1 MEELRATINETAFR
15 NAENG
20 YTVLTVRAGRE
31 NVTVVGVMPE
41 VAAGEQA
48 VFQGEWV
55 QHPQYGRQFKA
66 ASCEVLAPSTLL
78 GIERYLASGL
88 IRGVGA
94 ATARLIVQEFGL
106 ETMDILS
113 QQPHRLSEVPGIGV
127 KRAKQIGDSFREQY
141 ATRQAMI
148 FLQAYGVTPGMAVK
162 ISRVYGERTRE
173 VIQQNP
179 YRLVEDV
186 EGVGFLT
193 ADRIALSMGVAPES
207 DSRLSAGL
215 IYALQEAAASAGHTY
230 LPMDELL
237 TLAGRLLRVEP
248 QLLQTHLTAL
258 LLARKL
264 HAHVMDGV
272 EGAFLPQ
279 LWQAESEIA
288 RRLRDL
294 QAASQTIMDG
304 TVDAQIRN
312 FEKAKGISFS
322 PTQKKAISMAAQQ
335 GLLVITGGP
344 GTGKTTI
351 INCILSLLDSESV
364 LLAAPTGR
372 AAKRMSEA
380 TGREAS
386 TLHRLLEYGGDSG
399 AFARSED
406 YPLECDC
413 LIVDEMSMV
422 DVTLMRGLMRAVLP
436 GTRVILVGDADQLPS
451 VGAGNVLKDILDSD
465 VVPSIRLT
473 DIFRQDESSMIV
485 LNAHRINHG
494 EMPVLRSRD
503 TDFFFTRKVL
513 QSEAAQAICD
523 LLRSRLPKYLGFPR
537 EQWQAQATRCIQV
550 LTPTKKGDCGAANL
564 NRLLQETLNPERP
577 GVDSLLHG
585 ETEYRVGDKVI
596 QTKNDYQIEYT
607 RQTPFGPEEGQ
618 GVFNGDVGY
627 IERIDPAEHMMTVLF
642 DDDRVVTYQKQ
653 QLDALDLA
661 YSLTVHKSQGSEFP
675 VVVMPVVGGPPMLMA
690 RNLLY
695 TALTRA
701 RQLVVLVG
709 REEVIRQ
716 MVENDHVAKR
726 YTTLKD
732 RLLAAAQLG
741 PEA

>member
-20 YTVLTVRAGRE
+20 YTVLTARAGRE

-66 ASCEVLAPSTLL
+66 TSCEVLAPSTLL

-162 ISRVYGERTRE
+162 ISKVYGERTRE

-237 TLAGRLLRVEP
+237 SLTGRLLRVEP

-264 HAHVMDGV
+264 RAHVMDGV
-272 EGAFLPQ
+272 EGVFLPQ
-279 LWQAESEIA
+279 MWQAESEIA

-380 TGREAS
+380 TGEES
-386 TLHRLLEYGGDSG
+386 KTIHRLLEYGGDSG

-709 REEVIRQ
+709 REEVIQQ

>member
-162 ISRVYGERTRE
+162 ISKVYGERTRE

-237 TLAGRLLRVEP
+237 TLTGRLLRVEP

-264 HAHVMDGV
+264 RAHVMDGA
-272 EGAFLPQ
+272 EGVFLPQ

-312 FEKAKGISFS
+312 FEKAKGI
-322 PTQKKAISMAAQQ
+322 
-335 GLLVITGGP
+335 
-344 GTGKTTI
+344 
-351 INCILSLLDSESV
+351 
-364 LLAAPTGR
+364 
-372 AAKRMSEA
+372 
-380 TGREAS
+380 
-386 TLHRLLEYGGDSG
+386 
-399 AFARSED
+399 
-406 YPLECDC
+406 
-413 LIVDEMSMV
+413 
-422 DVTLMRGLMRAVLP
+422 
-436 GTRVILVGDADQLPS
+436 
-451 VGAGNVLKDILDSD
+451 
-465 VVPSIRLT
+465 
-473 DIFRQDESSMIV
+473 
-485 LNAHRINHG
+485 
-494 EMPVLRSRD
+494 
-503 TDFFFTRKVL
+503 
-513 QSEAAQAICD
+513 
-523 LLRSRLPKYLGFPR
+523 
-537 EQWQAQATRCIQV
+537 
-550 LTPTKKGDCGAANL
+550 
-564 NRLLQETLNPERP
+564 
-577 GVDSLLHG
+577 
-585 ETEYRVGDKVI
+585 
-596 QTKNDYQIEYT
+596 
-607 RQTPFGPEEGQ
+607 
-618 GVFNGDVGY
+618 
-627 IERIDPAEHMMTVLF
+627 
-642 DDDRVVTYQKQ
+642 
-653 QLDALDLA
+653 
-661 YSLTVHKSQGSEFP
+661 
-675 VVVMPVVGGPPMLMA
+675 
-690 RNLLY
+690 
-695 TALTRA
+695 
-701 RQLVVLVG
+701 
-709 REEVIRQ
+709 
-716 MVENDHVAKR
+716 
-726 YTTLKD
+726 
-732 RLLAAAQLG
+732 
-741 PEA
+741 